1 MGRQCAKEARK
12 SGVRVDAVA
21 DGSLPEL
28 CDAVALALH
37 ARKG

>member
-1 MGRQCAKEARK
+1 MGRQCAEEAGK
-12 SGVRVDAVA
+12 AGLRVDAVA

-37 ARKG
+37 PRKG